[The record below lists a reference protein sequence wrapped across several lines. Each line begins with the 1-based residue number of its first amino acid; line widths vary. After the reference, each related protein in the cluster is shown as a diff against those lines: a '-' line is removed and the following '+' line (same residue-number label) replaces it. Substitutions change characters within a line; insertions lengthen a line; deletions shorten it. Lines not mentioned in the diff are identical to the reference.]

1 MSPGAQ
7 MEPGPGLSLTDLTLH
22 LGPLLTCCEAL
33 GKSLAL
39 SEPWIPQHITWK
51 ASQTALHQCLVESTS
66 ERSMSL
72 SRAHSSA
79 PLEPLYSWG
88 RGKV

>member
-51 ASQTALHQCLVESTS
+51 ALHQCLVESTS

-88 RGKV
+88 TGKV